1 MRGMRKRNIF
11 LTLCLLLMLLPLGVR
26 AEGAGVRGIAYVWGD
41 GVPLRESPGYSAEVI
56 TKIGRNEAMLLLG
69 SPQKGWQQVQ
79 YNGDT
84 GFLLTGSLTVLTRE
98 NIELGWAVP
107 KWEGV
112 SLLSAPEEA
121 AKVLCS
127 LKPADRCYTVGI
139 NDGYYKI
146 LFGEHL
152 GYVHSSQL
160 ELTEIPYENK
170 ASLHSPRFFVRG
182 QSTGYPVTM
191 ASLLGESPQKEDGT
205 PVTGADIVKE
215 TETYLGIR
223 YVHGGESPTGFDC
236 SGLTYYVFNKL
247 GFCLPRSVEAQSRS
261 GYAVGNDLL
270 KPGDLV
276 FFATLGGK
284 HPSHVG
290 IYVGEGTFLHSPN
303 SRSSVSYGDL
313 AKGYWLKTYV
323 GARRL
328 VP

>member
-1 MRGMRKRNIF
+1 
-11 LTLCLLLMLLPLGVR
+11 MLLPLG
-26 AEGAGVRGIAYVWGD
+26 ANAKEAGVRGIAYVWQD
-41 GVPLRESPGYSAEVI
+41 GVPLRESPGYSGETIV
-56 TKIGRNEAMLLLG
+56 KISRNEALLLLG

-84 GFLLTGSLTVLTRE
+84 GYLLTGSLTVLTRE
-98 NIELGWAVP
+98 NIELGWGVP
-107 KWEGV
+107 MGDGV

-121 AKVLCS
+121 AKALCA
-127 LKPADRCYTVGI
+127 LKPGDRCYTVGI
-139 NDGYYKI
+139 NDGYYKV
-146 LFGEHL
+146 LFGDWL

-160 ELTEIPYENK
+160 ELTEIPYENQ
-170 ASLHSPRFFVRG
+170 ASGHSPRFFVQG

-191 ASLLGESPQKEDGT
+191 ASLLGEYPQKEDGT
-205 PVTGADIVKE
+205 PVTGADIVAE
-215 TETYLGIR
+215 TESYLGIR

-247 GFCLPRSVEAQSRS
+247 GYTLPRSVEAQSRS

-290 IYVGEGTFLHSPN
+290 IYVGEGQFLHSPN
-303 SRSSVSYGDL
+303 ARSRVSYGDL
-313 AKGYWLKTYV
+313 TKGYWLKTYV
-323 GARRL
+323 GARR
-328 VP
+328 VAP